1 MVARIM
7 PIVGV
12 ALAIVLFVVAAALFP
27 GGYNWTHDYVC
38 TLLRPAPDHPLP
50 SAVRMPAI
58 AAVLIYS
65 AALGFVFYRLSL
77 FAPSRAH
84 KKTIQIAG
92 IASAV
97 YGAFAMTVIHDLV
110 LTISFISYLLAIAA
124 VMHWLYLRRA
134 HSLLLLGGLSLLA
147 QGVAAVLFYG
157 RHFGMALSLA
167 QKIGLALYT
176 GWLLWT
182 YLSLTPIE
190 AQTPAKASN
199 DG

>member
-1 MVARIM
+1 MLARII
-7 PIVGV
+7 PVAGV
-12 ALAIVLFVVAAALFP
+12 ALAIVLFVVAAARFP

-38 TLLRPAPDHPLP
+38 TLLRPAPDRPLP
-50 SAVRMPAI
+50 SEVRMTAI
-58 AAVLIYS
+58 AAVLCYS
-65 AALGFVFYRLSL
+65 AALGFLFYRLSL

-84 KKTIQIAG
+84 KKVIQIAG

-110 LTISFISYLLAIAA
+110 LTISFISYLLTVAA

-134 HSLLLLGGLSLLA
+134 HSLLLLGGLSVLA
-147 QGVAAVLFYG
+147 QAVAAVLFYG

-182 YLSLTPIE
+182 YASLIPIASQKPE
-190 AQTPAKASN
+190 KA
-199 DG
+199 